1 MKHIIKNTSKF
12 STQPNLNNSWEEI
25 HEIWGHLGEVS
36 AGLLVTEKT
45 AEDQVLLQTH
55 SSGTCPAQPESPS
68 ATAPLLTDGNCGNLK
83 SLSLP
88 QYNQTTPLCLQSYWN
103 SILGWHFVLK
113 KDESTAMCVS
123 VTTNMTK
130 CRFSWERPLRRK
142 QEYCNADGL
151 DLLQILTNLS
161 AGILFLT
168 RLCYTTGS
176 FEIELQIYLKSI

>member
-1 MKHIIKNTSKF
+1 MGIVEISNPSPFPSITK
-12 STQPNLNNSWEEI
+12 QP
-25 HEIWGHLGEVS
+25 HF
-36 AGLLVTEKT
+36 AFRVTET
-45 AEDQVLLQTH
+45 RF
-55 SSGTCPAQPESPS
+55 G
-68 ATAPLLTDGNCGNLK
+68 GG
-83 SLSLP
+83 
-88 QYNQTTPLCLQSYWN
+88 
-103 SILGWHFVLK
+103 ILFLK